1 MRSATILFALA
12 LIVRVGF
19 EFATGSFDRPLSGD
33 EIEFSEIGAN
43 VADGRGFSRNGTD
56 PTAQRLPGYPT
67 FLAVVSLVAGP
78 SIVAQRLAN
87 VVLASLLVACIAQLG
102 RTIFGSTVGI
112 IAGILAVFHLPFIEN
127 AGYVM
132 SDTAFTLLCTLVLL
146 AAGDGRAEWNVRRAA
161 RFGATIGLAALFRAE
176 ILLFGGLSLA
186 FVIASTASWRQRLRV
201 VAAFVAPLLLI
212 VGPWVVRNYTQ
223 LGKVQMATV
232 GHVLVGIYNDTM
244 FTTDHE
250 MGGWDP
256 EPRELRNANAKRVE
270 DREPGITYVPEP
282 EWDHELTQ
290 RALTSMRDHAALL
303 PRMTLY
309 KLHALAFDA
318 GTIRALYR
326 APLTYLFVFGVLVAI
341 ASGLTR
347 QVAFLLIFVLYTVFV
362 TILLYVNARLRMSMD
377 VPFLLLVAFGLQQHR
392 RLLAWLR
399 SERVHA

>member
-1 MRSATILFALA
+1 MRSAAVLFTVA

-33 EIEFSEIGAN
+33 EIEFSEIAAN

-56 PTAQRLPGYPT
+56 PTAQRLPGYPA

-78 SIVAQRLAN
+78 SIAAQRLAN
-87 VVLASLLVACIAQLG
+87 VLLGSLLVACIGQLG
-102 RTIFGSTVGI
+102 RTLFGPTVGI

-132 SDTAFTLLCTLVLL
+132 SDTAFALLCTLVLL
-146 AAGDGRAEWNVRRAA
+146 VAGDGRTEWNARRAA
-161 RFGATIGLAALFRAE
+161 WFGAMIGVAALIRAE
-176 ILLFGGLSLA
+176 ILLFAGLSLV
-186 FVIASTASWRQRLRV
+186 FMVASTSTSRQKLRV
-201 VAAFVAPLLLI
+201 IAAFVVSLLLI

-223 LGKVQMATV
+223 LGKIQMATV

-250 MGGWDP
+250 MGGWVP
-256 EPRELRNANAKRVE
+256 EPRALRNANAKRVE
-270 DREPGITYVPEP
+270 DRKPGVTYVPEP
-282 EWDHELTQ
+282 EWDRELTR
-290 RALTSMRDHAALL
+290 RALASLSDHAALL

-318 GTIRALYR
+318 GTVRALYR

-347 QVAFLLIFVLYTVFV
+347 HIAFLLIFVVYTVFV

-377 VPFLLLVAFGLQQHR
+377 VPFLLLVAFGLQQHG
-392 RLLAWLR
+392 RLLAKLR
-399 SERVHA
+399 AGRVQA